1 MDKRPPPLPRRS
13 TGRAV
18 ARVAA
23 ACVAAGAAIAGA
35 LAWTFALDTH
45 HETRDSIW
53 WNDRCRNLIPEAATD
68 ITLQRDLLD
77 HRAVYTIREEQL
89 VAFLNERFDVADAY
103 AERRRMDP
111 AKIGQPIGELGWVVT
126 PGSVYYG
133 YAASNGGVSN
143 YYHDPVSG
151 RTYQDSAHW

>member
-1 MDKRPPPLPRRS
+1 MDQRPPPLPRRS
-13 TGRAV
+13 SGRAI

-23 ACVAAGAAIAGA
+23 ACIAVGAAVAGT

-45 HETRDSIW
+45 HDTRDSIW
-53 WNDRCRNLIPEAATD
+53 WNDRCRNLIPPAATD

-77 HRAVYTIREEQL
+77 HYAVYTIREEQL
-89 VAFLNERFDVADAY
+89 VEFLNERFDVDNAY
-103 AERRRMDP
+103 AERSLLAP
-111 AKIGQPIGELGWVVT
+111 SSVGEQVGDLGWVVT
-126 PGSVYYG
+126 PGSVSYSYP
-133 YAASNGGVSN
+133 ASNGGVSN